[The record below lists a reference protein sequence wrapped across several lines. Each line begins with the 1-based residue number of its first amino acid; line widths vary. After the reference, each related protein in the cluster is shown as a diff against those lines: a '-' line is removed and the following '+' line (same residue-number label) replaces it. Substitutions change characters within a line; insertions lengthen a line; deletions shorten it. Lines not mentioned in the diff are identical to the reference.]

1 MSWLCKTLELATI
14 PCAMPQLAWTTK
26 VHQDSILRLR
36 PLISSSLDLERQ
48 RHQCR
53 DGYLLLREAGVTGE
67 ERDHPESTRCWD
79 LALRLRRLLRQT
91 EP

>member
-14 PCAMPQLAWTTK
+14 PCAMPQLAWTTN

-36 PLISSSLDLERQ
+36 TLISSSLDL
-48 RHQCR
+48 
-53 DGYLLLREAGVTGE
+53 
-67 ERDHPESTRCWD
+67 
-79 LALRLRRLLRQT
+79 ALRLRGLLRPT

>member
-48 RHQCR
+48 SHQCR
-53 DGYLLLREAGVTGE
+53 DGYLLLREAGVMRE
-67 ERDHPESTRCWD
+67 ERTIRSRHAAGIWHCVSDVY
-79 LALRLRRLLRQT
+79 
-91 EP
+91 

>member
-48 RHQCR
+48 SRQCR
-53 DGYLLLREAGVTGE
+53 DGYLLL
-67 ERDHPESTRCWD
+67 H
-79 LALRLRRLLRQT
+79 
-91 EP
+91 

>member
-1 MSWLCKTLELATI
+1 MSWLCKTLGLATI

-36 PLISSSLDLERQ
+36 PLISSSLDLELQSR
-48 RHQCR
+48 QCR
-53 DGYLLLREAGVTGE
+53 DGYLLLREAGVMRE
-67 ERDHPESTRCWD
+67 ERDHPKSTRCWD
-79 LALRLRRLLRQT
+79 LALRLRRLPRPT